1 MNSVRPP
8 AVAGA
13 FYPGTSRAL
22 ESQLSA
28 LLAAA
33 GVPDARRP
41 KALIAPHA
49 GYIYSGPVAARAYA
63 CLAPYRGDY
72 SRVVLIGPAHR
83 VRLRG
88 LALPQATRFATPLG
102 EIALDSDAGTALRRL
117 RQVCISDEA
126 HELEHS
132 LEVQLPFLQR
142 TLASFTLVPLA
153 VGDASVEDV
162 AEVLD
167 LLWGGDETLIVVS
180 SDLSHYLP
188 YAQARR
194 SDEQAAQTILDLAP
208 TLNHQQACGATP
220 VNGLLRTAVS
230 RGLRPQMLD
239 LRNSGDTAG
248 DKQRVVGYGSF
259 AFYAG
264 GAEQADEQLAAT
276 EKTAEDNSAGTSL
289 KKIEG
294 NLLISIARAAIS
306 SQFGLHIAVRD
317 DAAFLQQPGATF
329 VTLKQHGKLRG
340 CIGSLTINRNLID
353 DVRENARAAGFQDP
367 RFPPLCLEELGSIR
381 IEVCV
386 LSPPQ
391 SMTFSD
397 EADALSQLRPGVDGV
412 VLEFGNHRGTFLPQV
427 WENLPEPRRFL
438 GELKRKAG
446 LAPDFWNDR
455 LHLSR
460 YRVAKWAEPETT

>member
-1 MNSVRPP
+1 
-8 AVAGA
+8 
-13 FYPGTSRAL
+13 
-22 ESQLSA
+22 
-28 LLAAA
+28 
-33 GVPDARRP
+33 
-41 KALIAPHA
+41 
-49 GYIYSGPVAARAYA
+49 
-63 CLAPYRGDY
+63 
-72 SRVVLIGPAHR
+72 
-83 VRLRG
+83 
-88 LALPQATRFATPLG
+88 
-102 EIALDSDAGTALRRL
+102 
-117 RQVCISDEA
+117 
-126 HELEHS
+126 LEHS

-153 VGDASVEDV
+153 VGDASVQDV

-194 SDEQAAQTILDLAP
+194 SDEQTARTILDLAP

-220 VNGLLRTAVS
+220 VNGLLHTAGG

-248 DKQRVVGYGSF
+248 DKQRVVGYASF
-259 AFYAG
+259 AFYADRVDP
-264 GAEQADEQLAAT
+264 ADEHPSAG
-276 EKTAEDNSAGTSL
+276 EMAEDIIAGTGLQKSEGSL
-289 KKIEG
+289 
-294 NLLISIARAAIS
+294 LTSIARAAIA
-306 SQFGLHIAVRD
+306 SQFGLHFAVRD

-340 CIGSLTINRNLID
+340 CIGSLTSHRNLID

-386 LSPPQ
+386 LSAPQ

-397 EADALSQLRPGVDGV
+397 EADALSQLRPGIDGV

-438 GELKRKAG
+438 EELKRKAG
-446 LAPDFWNDR
+446 LAPDFWNDH

-460 YRVAKWAEPETT
+460 YHVAKWAEPETT